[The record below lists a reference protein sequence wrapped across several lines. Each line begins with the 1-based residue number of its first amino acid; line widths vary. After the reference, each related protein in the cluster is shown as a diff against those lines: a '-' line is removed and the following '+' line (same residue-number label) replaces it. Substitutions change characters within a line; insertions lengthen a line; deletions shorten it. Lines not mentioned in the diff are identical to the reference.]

1 MKPAMNRM
9 GKNGF
14 AVVAAIFLLIV
25 LSALGAFVVS
35 ISTTQ
40 HAQNALDIQG
50 ARAYQAARAGIE
62 WGVWQVMNPE
72 NTNTS
77 LAPFTTQYECGGGSG
92 TSHTLAAL
100 GGTLAGFTVTVGCTF
115 VDHPDAGITRRVY
128 TLTSTAFWGAAPAA
142 PASPDFVERE
152 VVATVSTCRQLTGA
166 PC

>member
-1 MKPAMNRM
+1 MKRM

-62 WGVWQVMNPE
+62 WGVWQVMDPE
-72 NTNTS
+72 NTNPAAAPFNAQYGCAGSPNT
-77 LAPFTTQYECGGGSG
+77 LAP
-92 TSHTLAAL
+92 L
-100 GGTLAGFTVTVGCTF
+100 GGTLAGFTVIVQCTF
-115 VDHPDAGITRRVY
+115 VDHPDVGITRRVY

-152 VVATVSTCRQLTGA
+152 VVATVSTCRQGANGA

>member
-1 MKPAMNRM
+1 MKRAMNRM

-40 HAQNALDIQG
+40 HAQSALDIQG

-72 NTNTS
+72 NTNPAI
-77 LAPFTTQYECGGGSG
+77 APFTTPYPCTGSPN
-92 TSHTLAAL
+92 TLAPL
-100 GGTLAGFTVTVGCTF
+100 GGTLAGFTVEVTCGVA
-115 VDHPDAGITRRVY
+115 DHPDAGVTRHVY
-128 TLTSTAFWGAAPAA
+128 TLTSRAYWGAAPANS
-142 PASPDFVERE
+142 ASPDFVERE